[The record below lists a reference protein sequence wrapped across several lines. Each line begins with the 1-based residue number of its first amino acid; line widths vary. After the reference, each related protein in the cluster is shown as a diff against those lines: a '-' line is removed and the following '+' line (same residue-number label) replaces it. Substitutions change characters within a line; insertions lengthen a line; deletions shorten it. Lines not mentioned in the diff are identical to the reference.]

1 MVQSLVSKY
10 TMFILKA
17 PFSATGDQPQAIEE
31 LVRGVT
37 MGKKNQV
44 LLGVTGSG
52 KTFTIANAIEK
63 LQMPTLV
70 ISHNKT
76 LAGQIYQEM
85 REFFPTNG
93 VSYFVSYY
101 DFYQPEAYLPSSDT
115 YIEKEAQINE
125 QIDKLRLQATK
136 NILTRND
143 VIVVA
148 SVSCIY
154 NIGSS
159 VDYGKYVLEFKVGQP
174 FNLHDVQFRLAQL
187 QYERSEF
194 DFKRGT
200 FRQRGNNIDIYP
212 AYDDEGYRV
221 THMGGKVTEITKFD
235 PLTGREIAQSKVKSQ
250 KSESQTV
257 GTSATLDIR
266 PSTLDSLVIFP
277 AKHFMADPKRIEAA
291 LKDIQKDME
300 REVELHKKAGHI
312 VEAQRLK
319 QRVTHDIEMIK
330 EIGYVNGIENY
341 SRYFDGRK
349 EGDPPY
355 SLLHY
360 FQQAFGDKFLV
371 VIDESHMSVPQIRG
385 MFNGD
390 FARKKMLI
398 DFGFRLKASYDNRPM
413 KFEEFYKIPPHIIY
427 TSATPNEWEIQQSTA
442 NSQQLTA
449 NIKNIDAPLRTTN
462 YELGSG
468 IVQQLVR
475 PTGIVDPE
483 IIVRPS
489 KNEVEDL
496 VIEIEK
502 RIKKNALGK
511 ILVTTLTK
519 RIAED
524 LTSFLK
530 DKGIKAT
537 YLHSDIETLERSD
550 ILDSLRK
557 HEYDVLIGVNLLRE
571 GIDLPEVSLVAIL
584 DADKEG
590 FLRSKT
596 ALIQTMGRAARNV
609 GGEVLMYAD
618 TETKSMKE
626 AIDEIRRRREYQ
638 VAYNT
643 EHNITPKTI
652 YKPIRE
658 RIIEK
663 EQDLEMLN
671 EPVKGRYQQ
680 YIQTINKDAMTPYDK
695 KKTVKRLKMEMKRAA
710 EDMNFEAA
718 IMLREKIKELV

>member
-1 MVQSLVSKY
+1 
-10 TMFILKA
+10 MFVLKS
-17 PFSATGDQPQAIEE
+17 PFLPTGDQPEAIAE
-31 LVRGVT
+31 LVSGVES
-37 MGKKNQV
+37 GKRNQV

-52 KTFTIANAIEK
+52 KTFTIANVIQQ

-85 REFFPTNG
+85 REFFPQNG

-101 DFYQPEAYLPSSDT
+101 DFYQPEAYIPSSDT

-125 QIDKLRLQATK
+125 QIDKLRLQSTT

-154 NIGSS
+154 NIGSPT
-159 VDYGKYVLEFKVGQP
+159 DYGKYILDLKVGKK
-174 FNLHDVQFRLAQL
+174 FDLHTVQFRLAQL
-187 QYERSEF
+187 QYDRSEF

-200 FRQRGNNIDIYP
+200 FRQRGSSIDIYP
-212 AYDDEGYRV
+212 AYEDVGYRV
-221 THMGGKVTEITKFD
+221 SYGNGKVESIVKFD
-235 PLTGREIAQSKVKSQ
+235 PLTGKQSDSQ
-250 KSESQTV
+250 Q
-257 GTSATLDIR
+257 A
-266 PSTLDSLVIFP
+266 LVIFP
-277 AKHFMADPKRIEAA
+277 AKHFMADPKSIIDAE
-291 LKDIQKDME
+291 KQI
-300 REVELHKKAGHI
+300 REDLEFEVKMHKKAGHI

-319 QRVTHDIEMIK
+319 QRVTHDLEMIK

-360 FQQAFGDKFLV
+360 FRQAYGDKFLV

-385 MFNGD
+385 MFSGD
-390 FARKKMLI
+390 NSRKKMLI
-398 DFGFRLKASYDNRPM
+398 DFGFRLKAAYDNRPM

-427 TSATPNEWEIQQSTA
+427 TSATPNEWEI
-442 NSQQLTA
+442 
-449 NIKNIDAPLRTTN
+449 
-462 YELGSG
+462 ELAKQEALKGDDKAIMSDHAG
-468 IVQQLVR
+468 IIQQLVR

-502 RIKKNALGK
+502 RIQKNSKGK

-524 LTSFLK
+524 LTSYLK

-571 GIDLPEVSLVAIL
+571 GIDLPEVSLVVIL

-618 TETKSMKE
+618 EETKSMKE
-626 AIDEIRRRREYQ
+626 AIDEIKRRREYQ
-638 VAYNT
+638 VAYNKK
-643 EHNITPKTI
+643 HSITPTTI

-671 EPVKGRYQQ
+671 EPIKGRYQE
-680 YIQTINKDAMTPYDK
+680 YIHSIKPQGMTPFDL
-695 KKTVKRLKMEMKRAA
+695 KKTIKRLQKEMKRAA

-718 IMLREKIKELV
+718 IMLRDKIKELGK

>member
-1 MVQSLVSKY
+1 
-10 TMFILKA
+10 MFVLKS
-17 PFSATGDQPQAIEE
+17 PFLPTGDQPEAIEE
-31 LVRGVT
+31 LVAGVKG
-37 MGKKNQV
+37 GKKNQV

-52 KTFTIANAIEK
+52 KTFTIANVIQQ

-85 REFFPTNG
+85 REFFPTNA

-101 DFYQPEAYLPSSDT
+101 DFYQPEAYLPASDT

-125 QIDKLRLQATK
+125 QIDKLRLQSTT
-136 NILTRND
+136 NILTRKD

-154 NIGSS
+154 NIGSPG
-159 VDYGKYVLEFKVGQP
+159 DYGKYILDVKVGGP
-174 FNLHDVQFRLAQL
+174 FNLHDAQFRLAQL

-200 FRQRGNNIDIYP
+200 FRQRGNSIDIYP
-212 AYDDEGYRV
+212 AYEDVGYRV
-221 THMGGKVTEITKFD
+221 THEGGIATSITKFD
-235 PLTGREIAQSKVKSQ
+235 PLTGRELKAESSKLQAES
-250 KSESQTV
+250 SEL
-257 GTSATLDIR
+257 ATNHYPLT
-266 PSTLDSLVIFP
+266 TLTIFP
-277 AKHFMADPKRIEAA
+277 AKHFMADPKAIENAE
-291 LKDIQKDME
+291 KQIRKDME
-300 REVELHKKAGHI
+300 FEVEMHKKAGHI

-319 QRVTHDIEMIK
+319 QRVTHDLEMIK

-355 SLLHY
+355 SLLNY
-360 FQQAFGDKFLV
+360 FKQTYGDNFLV
-371 VIDESHMSVPQIRG
+371 VIDESHMSVSQIRG

-413 KFEEFYKIPPHIIY
+413 RFEEFYKIPSHIIY

-442 NSQQLTA
+442 NSNQLTA
-449 NIKNIDAPLRTTN
+449 NIKNIDAPIRAAS
-462 YELGSG
+462 YALGSG
-468 IVQQLVR
+468 VVQQLVR

-502 RIKKNALGK
+502 RLKKNSQGK

-618 TETKSMKE
+618 EETKSMKE
-626 AIDEIRRRREYQ
+626 AIDEINRRRAYQ

-643 EHNITPKTI
+643 KHNITPKTI

-671 EPVKGRYQQ
+671 EPLKGKYQQ
-680 YIQTINKDAMTPYDK
+680 YIQTIKTEGMTPFDK
-695 KKTVKRLKMEMKRAA
+695 KKTVKRLKSEMKRAA

-718 IMLREKIKELV
+718 ILLREKVKELKG

>member
-1 MVQSLVSKY
+1 
-10 TMFILKA
+10 MFTLKS
-17 PFSATGDQPQAIEE
+17 PFLPTGDQPQAIEA
-31 LVRGVT
+31 LVQGVRE
-37 MGKKNQV
+37 KRKNQV

-52 KTFTIANAIEK
+52 KTFTIANVIQK
-63 LQMPTLV
+63 LQLPTLV

-85 REFFPTNG
+85 REFFPQNG

-101 DFYQPEAYLPSSDT
+101 DFYQPEAYLPASDT

-125 QIDKLRLQATK
+125 QIDKLRLQSTT
-136 NILTRND
+136 NILTRPD

-154 NIGSS
+154 NIGSPL
-159 VDYGKYVLEFKVGQP
+159 DYGKYTLHLKVGNK

-187 QYERSEF
+187 QYDRSEF

-200 FRQRGNNIDIYP
+200 FRQRGSNIDIYP
-212 AYDDEGYRV
+212 AYEDIGYRV
-221 THMGGKVTEITKFD
+221 THENGITKNITKFD
-235 PLTGREIAQSKVKSQ
+235 PLTGKEIKAETEKLEAQSSNLTT
-250 KSESQTV
+250 SSSQTQ
-257 GTSATLDIR
+257 LI
-266 PSTLDSLVIFP
+266 IFP
-277 AKHFMADPKRIEAA
+277 AKHFMADPKSILDAEKLIR
-291 LKDIQKDME
+291 KDLE
-300 REVELHKKAGHI
+300 FEVEMHKKAGHI

-319 QRVTHDIEMIK
+319 QRVTHDLEMIK

-360 FQQAFGDKFLV
+360 FRHMYGDNFLV

-413 KFEEFYKIPPHIIY
+413 RFEEFYKIPPHIIY
-427 TSATPNEWEIQQSTA
+427 TSATPNEWEITQSQ
-442 NSQQLTA
+442 SESVKMVEFVKP
-449 NIKNIDAPLRTTN
+449 IKPVQSD
-462 YELGSG
+462 ELKAKRIYSKG
-468 IVQQLVR
+468 VVEQLVR

-483 IIVRPS
+483 ITVRPS

-502 RIKKNALGK
+502 RIKNNAKGK

-524 LTSFLK
+524 LTSYLK

-618 TETKSMKE
+618 NETNSMKE
-626 AIDEIRRRREYQ
+626 AISEIKRRRAYQ
-638 VAYNT
+638 VAYNKKYS
-643 EHNITPKTI
+643 ITPTTI

-671 EPVKGRYQQ
+671 EPLKGRYQQ
-680 YIQTINKDAMTPYDK
+680 YIQTIKTDGMTPFDK
-695 KKTVKRLKMEMKRAA
+695 KRTIKRLKREMKKAA

-718 IMLREKIKELV
+718 IMLREKIKEMG